1 MIVNIP
7 LGAFGGPLRNGDMI
21 GVANIVEH
29 LRQSDPTI
37 SFYLMPDAVS
47 NSEYCQRFYKFLVDN
62 TNYFSKE
69 PGNNVINWKNISVWD
84 YRGICGDIVKIHNN
98 KKKERKVVIFP
109 LFNAQYNQYRNW
121 PERLFEELIHKY
133 NSDMYFDYKKVIC
146 TEDNIAVEG
155 WETSKDFMTNIDH
168 IMTSEIFVGGDTGTS
183 HFVGALVN
191 GPDEIF
197 YYCSGHGLL
206 HTIPFYSLSGKGIL
220 VQYWKD
226 VENQGWNRQ

>member
-1 MIVNIP
+1 
-7 LGAFGGPLRNGDMI
+7 
-21 GVANIVEH
+21 
-29 LRQSDPTI
+29 
-37 SFYLMPDAVS
+37 MPDAIS
-47 NSEYCQRFYKFLVDN
+47 NSEYCHRFYKFLVEN

-69 PGNNVINWKNISVWD
+69 PGNNVINWRNISVWN
-84 YRGICGDIVKIHNN
+84 YRGISGDIVKIHNT
-98 KKKERKVVIFP
+98 KKKERKIVIFP

-121 PERLFEELIHKY
+121 PVRLFEELIHKY

-146 TEDNIAVEG
+146 TEDNITVEG
-155 WETSKDFMTNIDH
+155 WETSKDFMANIDH

-206 HTIPFYSLSGKGIL
+206 HGTPFYSLSGKGTL

-226 VENQGWNRQ
+226 VENQDWNRQ